1 MFLTNILFGYS
12 AHLEVIELLRA
23 FNHGDLAKYNALR
36 PQWTTQ
42 MDLQANELTLKR
54 KMCLL
59 CLMEMTLDKATNQR
73 VLTFQVRF
81 LGETE

>member
-1 MFLTNILFGYS
+1 
-12 AHLEVIELLRA
+12 
-23 FNHGDLAKYNALR
+23 
-36 PQWTTQ
+36 